1 MNQADES
8 SGLGDT
14 PRFSIVLNTY
24 NRAELLP
31 RAIESLLAQSYQDME
46 LVVVDDGSTD
56 DTQAVVGAFTD
67 PRVRSVRREN
77 GGLAAARNTG
87 LASASGE
94 FVAFMDDDDVVVDSW
109 LDAFAGVIGDGVG
122 AVSCGTAITSPDGC
136 VTTRLPKPMGP
147 AFDNQTGL
155 YLPGT
160 FVVRRTVLEA
170 IGGYVEELRC
180 SEQTELALRAI
191 PECLRR
197 GLSVES
203 IDQSLVVTNRETD
216 TKRPLRRADFLHD
229 GSLLVLDRHRERM
242 KRDPALYANFA
253 AIAAVQGARM
263 GRFGEARMML
273 LDAIKTC
280 PREWRHYV
288 RMVIALV
295 PPLGR
300 RVWGT
305 WSLPRQ
311 ASTSPRQERLWRSGV
326 RRIPGSAAV
335 RRRLRRPA
343 PWPPKRNPVEP
354 PAAPADWTTGAPDFV
369 GVGAQRAGTSWWYQ
383 LISQHPDVHVNPSV
397 PKEIHFF
404 DRFEERP
411 WARESVAED
420 YAALFPRPR
429 NKIVGEW
436 TPEYMV
442 WPWCAPM
449 LAEAGVPKLIVILRD
464 PVERFWAGWSFS
476 VRRGAPAVSTIA
488 GDAFHRGLYARQ
500 MAWILEHYH
509 RDQVLVLQYEQCVA
523 DPLAELERTFDF
535 LGIDPSFVPDG
546 VRSPSKQI
554 HEKQPMPPELRQT
567 LHRAYRA
574 DIDALLADFPEI
586 DRTLWSPSTDEA
598 AS

>member
-1 MNQADES
+1 VNQVDETS
-8 SGLGDT
+8 SQGGAPLL
-14 PRFSIVLNTY
+14 SIVLNTY

-31 RAIESLLAQSYQDME
+31 RAIDSLLVQPYADME

-56 DTQAVVGAFTD
+56 DTQAVVAAYTD

-87 LASASGE
+87 LAVASGE

-109 LDAFAGVIGDGVG
+109 LDVFAGVIGDGVG
-122 AVSCGTAITSPDGC
+122 AVSCGTEITSPDGS
-136 VTTRLPKPMGP
+136 VVSRLPKPMGP
-147 AFDNQTGL
+147 AFENQTGL

-160 FVVRRTVLEA
+160 FVVRRSVLEA

-197 GLSVES
+197 GLSVAS
-203 IDQSLVVTNRETD
+203 IDEALVVTNRETE
-216 TKRPLRRADFLHD
+216 TRRPLRRADYLHD

-242 KRDPALYANFA
+242 RRDPQLYANFT

-263 GRFGEARMML
+263 GRFGEARL
-273 LDAIKTC
+273 LLFDAIKAR
-280 PREWRHYV
+280 PLEWRNYV
-288 RMVIALV
+288 RMAVAFV

-311 ASTSPRQERLWRSGV
+311 ESTSPRREHRWRRTI
-326 RRIPGSAAV
+326 RRVPGSAAV
-335 RRRLRRPA
+335 RGRLRRQA
-343 PWPPKRNPVEP
+343 PWPPKRMRVEP
-354 PAAPADWTTGAPDFV
+354 PAAPTHWTTGPPDFV
-369 GVGAQRAGTSWWYQ
+369 GIGAQRAGTSWWYQ
-383 LISQHPDVHVNPSV
+383 LISQHPEVHVNPSV
-397 PKEIHFF
+397 PKEVHFF

-411 WARESVAED
+411 WARESVADE

-429 NKIVGEW
+429 TKIVGEW

-500 MAWILEHYH
+500 MAWILEHYG
-509 RDQVLVLQYEQCVA
+509 RDQVLVLQYERCVA
-523 DPLAELERTFDF
+523 DPLAELERTFEF
-535 LGIDPSFVPDG
+535 LGIDPSFVPDN

-554 HEKQPMPPELRQT
+554 HEKQAMPPELRRS
-567 LHRAYRA
+567 LRHAYRT
-574 DIDALLADFPEI
+574 DVDALVADFPEI
-586 DRTLWSPSTDEA
+586 DPMLWPSTLEA
-598 AS
+598 SS